1 MTITEQINEWI
12 AKYGNERDALNVA
25 LAKLEAAQIE
35 CSGLHFDA
43 DMYRRKEVEHSVAP
57 ELLEALEDLVHDI
70 EVYEFEGD
78 FEDDDDFKT
87 TVDKARAVIAKAR
100 GEQ

>member
-1 MTITEQINEWI
+1 MTHTPGPWKVSPVLPGYYEWVRNSDGHLVADCASILPSEECEANAALI
-12 AKYGNERDALNVA
+12 AA
-25 LAKLEAAQIE
+25 
-35 CSGLHFDA
+35 
-43 DMYRRKEVEHSVAP
+43 AP
-57 ELLEALEDLVHDI
+57 EMLGALEDLVHDI

-87 TVDKARAVIAKAR
+87 TVDKARAAIAKAR